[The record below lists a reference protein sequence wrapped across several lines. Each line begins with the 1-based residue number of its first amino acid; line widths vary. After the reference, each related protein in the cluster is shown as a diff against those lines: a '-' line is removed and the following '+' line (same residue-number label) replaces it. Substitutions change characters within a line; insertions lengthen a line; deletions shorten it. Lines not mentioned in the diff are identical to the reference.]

1 MRLCSVSTMQSAWVE
16 GLARN
21 YAASIDFIEATVR
34 DCPDD
39 LWEASMWPVPPPGR
53 GEQILGAGGELVSDP
68 AERHRLVQRYGTPWG
83 VVWHALEVLD
93 AKLAT
98 GSVAW
103 EPWDR
108 FAGRTGADL
117 TTLATPWSRE
127 DLLDYGNYCR
137 QRVIET
143 LGGVTEARAA
153 TTFGRRQE
161 SYAAYLIRLPGH
173 VIEHGAQIREFLSAA
188 GVASSMPYFGY
199 AAN

>member
-1 MRLCSVSTMQSAWVE
+1 MHSVWVE

-21 YAASIDFIEATVR
+21 YDASIDFLEATVR

-39 LWEASMWPVPPPGR
+39 LWEATMWLVPEPDLGA
-53 GEQILGAGGELVSDP
+53 QILGPGGELVSDP
-68 AERHRLVQRYGTPWG
+68 AERHRLVRRNGTPWG
-83 VVWHALEVLD
+83 VVWHTLEVLD

-98 GSVAW
+98 GSVGWA
-103 EPWDR
+103 PWRR
-108 FAGRTGADL
+108 FAGLTGADM

-143 LGGVTEARAA
+143 LRGVTEARAA

-173 VIEHGAQIREFLSAA
+173 VIEHGAQIREFLTAA
-188 GVASSMPYFGY
+188 GVASSLPYFGY
-199 AAN
+199 AAK